1 MGKLLIFSNVNNKV
15 LRVYFMMKTTNIT
28 ETKVLRISVR
38 NTPVQHVNIRAE
50 WVNKKKK
57 ETKGHKQRES

>member
-15 LRVYFMMKTTNIT
+15 TISMKTTNIT

-57 ETKGHKQRES
+57 ETKGHNQRES

>member
-1 MGKLLIFSNVNNKV
+1 
-15 LRVYFMMKTTNIT
+15 MKTTNIT

>member
-15 LRVYFMMKTTNIT
+15 TISMKTTNIT

-38 NTPVQHVNIRAE
+38 NTLCNMSTSEPN
-50 WVNKKKK
+50 
-57 ETKGHKQRES
+57 G